1 MKRLKIVLCLIYI
14 SVSIVILGQ
23 NIDSTHSPK
32 KSLILSATIPG
43 LGQIYNNKHKNKFQ
57 KNNLWW
63 KLPIIYGGIG
73 STIFLTID
81 NNTNF
86 HSYRNER
93 LYRKQYSTSNL
104 YSEYSDENLETLQ
117 NLYRKWRDMSIIS
130 TMGIYLLQL
139 IDSNVEGHLLHFDN
153 SDDLS
158 ITFLPNIQLQNNNRI
173 ASLSAVIVF

>member
-14 SVSIVILGQ
+14 SLSIVVLGQ

-43 LGQIYNNKHKNKFQ
+43 LGQVYNNKHKNEFQ

-93 LYRKQYSTSNL
+93 LYRQEYGTSNL
-104 YSEYSDENLETLQ
+104 YSEYSDDNLKVLQ
-117 NLYRKWRDMSIIS
+117 DLYRKWRDMSIIS

-158 ITFLPNIQLQNNNRI
+158 IRFLPNIQLQNNNRI